1 MNKVTAAKELA
12 DNVAT
17 PFESAQAMPAS
28 VYKSPDF
35 LALEQ
40 SEIFAKS
47 WICAGRADAL
57 KGPGAYMTLEVAGE
71 AIIVVRDQD
80 EVLRAMSNVCRHRM
94 SILLEGRG
102 TTRTITCPYH
112 AWTYSLDGSLRG
124 APAMELNGSF
134 CKKDTRL
141 PAIRCVDWK
150 GWIML
155 TLDDSLPEPDV
166 VFAGVD
172 DLVGYLDMSSYV
184 ETFREEHRWN
194 TNWKILAENFME
206 SYHLPMCH
214 GGTIGGATKLKD
226 MVCPEGYPGFNYHH
240 ILKDDTVPL
249 ALAHPTNTVLEG
261 EDRRRTWLLALYPS
275 LMITLTPGYFWYL
288 SLVPDGPDHVKIL
301 YGGGLSPEFMQD
313 PKAPEYFAA
322 LKALLDDV
330 NEEDKGCTERVW
342 QGLQSRFAVP
352 GPLSHL
358 ERPNYEFAQ
367 WISGKV
373 SPGSVPA

>member
-1 MNKVTAAKELA
+1 MNKVTAAQELA
-12 DNVAT
+12 DNVAI

-71 AIIVVRDQD
+71 AIIVLRDQD
-80 EVLRAMSNVCRHRM
+80 DVLRAMSNVCRHRM

-134 CKKDTRL
+134 CKTDTRL

-155 TLDDSLPEPDV
+155 TLDESLPEPDA
-166 VFAGVD
+166 VFAGID

-240 ILKDDTVPL
+240 ILKDDSVPL
-249 ALAHPTNTVLEG
+249 ALAHPSNTVLEG

-322 LKALLDDV
+322 LKALLDAV

-373 SPGSVPA
+373 SPAATPA